1 MAKKRRHHHSPKRED
16 NYIPNAPKEVLD
28 TPITQLDL
36 TEFSLNILTDAGILT
51 VMDICKRT
59 ERDMFKVQ
67 RFGKRNLE
75 DVRRAITKL
84 GVSFKEDTYLADKK
98 KEEHSTNPT
107 TSPISATSNEQPKKD
122 KKKKEKPSRPTSPG
136 EPEEW
141 VKFNR
146 VNKWGIKDLMG
157 KERIPA
163 EYDEIFLI
171 KEGLACFEKLGSFGY
186 IDVDNNIVIEPQYEC
201 AMSFSEGLACVTEVG
216 GKTGYINRD
225 GEVVIP
231 FEYDAGTAFREGIA
245 RVKKDG
251 RWAKITVDGELNWEK

>member
-1 MAKKRRHHHSPKRED
+1 MAKKRRHHHSPRRED
-16 NYIPNAPKEVLD
+16 TYTPNAPIEVLN
-28 TPITQLDL
+28 TPISQLGL
-36 TEFSLNILTDAGILT
+36 TEFSLNILTDAGIMT
-51 VMDICKRT
+51 VMDIAKRT

-75 DVRRAITKL
+75 DVRKAISKL
-84 GVSFKEDTYLADKK
+84 GVDFREDTYLKDKK
-98 KEEHSTNPT
+98 ENTPAPTSTPSDN
-107 TSPISATSNEQPKKD
+107 ANQPKKD
-122 KKKKEKPSRPTSPG
+122 KKKNDKPPKPTSPG

-146 VNKWGIKDLMG
+146 ANKWGIKDLTG

-171 KEGLACFEKLGSFGY
+171 KEGLACFEKIGSFGY
-186 IDVDNNIVIEPQYEC
+186 IDVQNNVVIEAQYEC
-201 AMSFSEGLACVTEVG
+201 AMSFSEGLACVTKVG

-231 FEYDAGTAFREGIA
+231 FEYDAGTAFRDGIA